1 MKTSARYL
9 LPAVSLLVFA
19 LSLAQSAIAVEMYLN
34 IPSIG
39 GEDPTPGYPGAMAA
53 SGVTIAPNEFSI
65 VKELDSASP
74 ALALA
79 VANGTPLGT
88 SKMLFYNTVPAGPP
102 DASLDFFDTLASSY
116 QLLGGTTEEVGF
128 NAQNP
133 LQLYLE
139 VPGIPGEA
147 STPGHPNVMQ
157 IQSWSLVFN
166 DFTIIKQQD
175 TASDDL
181 LLANAQGT
189 HFAEAR
195 LLLYDSLPLGSSPD
209 AVIEFEDLL
218 ISSSQLGGPGQPE
231 QHTFNFASLSQVPEP
246 GSFALCAV
254 AAVCAAYSTRRR

>member
-1 MKTSARYL
+1 
-9 LPAVSLLVFA
+9 
-19 LSLAQSAIAVEMYLN
+19 
-34 IPSIG
+34 
-39 GEDPTPGYPGAMAA
+39 
-53 SGVTIAPNEFSI
+53 
-65 VKELDSASP
+65 
-74 ALALA
+74 
-79 VANGTPLGT
+79 
-88 SKMLFYNTVPAGPP
+88 MLFYNTVPAGPP

-231 QHTFNFASLSQVPEP
+231 QHTFNFASLSQVQSPAHSRSALLLPCAQHTQRGADEQNQLLCFRLRLLCFRSRKP
-246 GSFALCAV
+246 GSRSRR
-254 AAVCAAYSTRRR
+254 AAKTCLAFRCMLVILSIIYA